1 MFSEQRE
8 FTLFYVGTS
17 EGQVYKISQWSQ
29 RGQLKSQLL
38 DIFQVWMCL
47 SVCVCV
53 CALYVCEELVI
64 LCYIYI
70 LSYYSG
76 NEFFIYFDVY
86 LMLSLLCRFYC
97 ACVFLYRVF
106 IKYCV
111 FSEDFKIFR
120 TLFSLGVGVCT
131 PTRQVEHQRCSR
143 TGRFQKNH
151 KT

>member
-47 SVCVCV
+47 SVCVC
-53 CALYVCEELVI
+53 ALYVCEELVI

-97 ACVFLYRVF
+97 ACVLMYRVF
-106 IKYCV
+106 IKNCV
-111 FSEDFKIFR
+111 FFR
-120 TLFSLGVGVCT
+120 RL
-131 PTRQVEHQRCSR
+131 
-143 TGRFQKNH
+143 
-151 KT
+151 